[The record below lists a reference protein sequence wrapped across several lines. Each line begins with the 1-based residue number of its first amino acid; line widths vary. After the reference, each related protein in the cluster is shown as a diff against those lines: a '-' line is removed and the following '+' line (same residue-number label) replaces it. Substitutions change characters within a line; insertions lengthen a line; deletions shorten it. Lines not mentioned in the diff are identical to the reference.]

1 MSDTCPALFHEFLAE
16 TGLRFG
22 EAQEVRW
29 GDLDLGTRRL
39 HVERRFYRG
48 GVALP
53 KGRKKRWVRL
63 IEPMAQALWT
73 LRKETR
79 AGEEDLVFTSE
90 RGVRLDHSN
99 MLGRILRPAVPLEPV
114 ETELPA
120 LAEVTTG

>member
-1 MSDTCPALFHEFLAE
+1 VSDTCPALFHEFLAE

-63 IEPMAQALWT
+63 IEPMA
-73 LRKETR
+73 
-79 AGEEDLVFTSE
+79 AGP
-90 RGVRLDHSN
+90 LDAPQRDES
-99 MLGRILRPAVPLEPV
+99 GGGGSLEPV
-114 ETELPA
+114 ETEPPA